1 MTIKVPEYHT
11 TIQYEGDT
19 YYVRNMG
26 MSDKEFF
33 LETMSD
39 FPTEATSRDWS
50 KFFELIINSKLS
62 HLMHKN
68 KGYFPLDEDKDSF
81 QNAIFLKNN
90 VPFAINYQSMVK
102 GKITDPTIAIHRD
115 FRNQGLVKIISGYYQ
130 YWKSQKQH
138 NFNGMEYRVN
148 HDQVQLRQN
157 AKNRGHDYVGSRP
170 ATVFG
175 ATNTSPVIHNF
186 SVKKDFN
193 HDYILGAVYSMVLVE
208 YDLTDDKYKT
218 EHVLSGQ
225 MEADINNS
233 TLAWDR
239 GL

>member
-39 FPTEATSRDWS
+39 FPTEAVSRDWS
-50 KFFELIINSKLS
+50 KFFEIIINRRLS

-81 QNAIFLKNN
+81 PNAIFLKNN
-90 VPFAINYQSMVK
+90 VPFAINYQSIIKEKV
-102 GKITDPTIAIHRD
+102 TDPTIALHPD
-115 FRNQGLVKIISGYYQ
+115 FRNQSLVKIIAGYYQ
-130 YWKSQKQH
+130 YWKSQEKL
-138 NFNGMEYRVN
+138 NFTEIEYSVN
-148 HDQVQLRQN
+148 HDQVQVRQN
-157 AKNRGHDYVGSRP
+157 AKNRGHAYEGSRP
-170 ATVFG
+170 AVVHG
-175 ATNTSPVIHNF
+175 VSNNSPVVHTF
-186 SVKKDFN
+186 SSKVTY
-193 HDYILGAVYSMVLVE
+193 DYTSGASYSITIQE
-208 YDLTDDKYKT
+208 YNLTDDKYKT

-233 TLAWDR
+233 TLAWNR

>member
-11 TIQYEGDT
+11 TIQYERDT

-115 FRNQGLVKIISGYYQ
+115 FRNQGLVKIISGY
-130 YWKSQKQH
+130 H
-138 NFNGMEYRVN
+138 FLFFATRNG
-148 HDQVQLRQN
+148 
-157 AKNRGHDYVGSRP
+157 
-170 ATVFG
+170 
-175 ATNTSPVIHNF
+175 
-186 SVKKDFN
+186 
-193 HDYILGAVYSMVLVE
+193 
-208 YDLTDDKYKT
+208 
-218 EHVLSGQ
+218 
-225 MEADINNS
+225 
-233 TLAWDR
+233 
-239 GL
+239 

>member
-1 MTIKVPEYHT
+1 
-11 TIQYEGDT
+11 
-19 YYVRNMG
+19 
-26 MSDKEFF
+26 
-33 LETMSD
+33 
-39 FPTEATSRDWS
+39 
-50 KFFELIINSKLS
+50 
-62 HLMHKN
+62 MHKN

-102 GKITDPTIAIHRD
+102 GKIIDPTIAIHPD
-115 FRNQGLVKIISGYYQ
+115 FRDQGLVKIISGYYQ

-138 NFNGMEYRVN
+138 SFDGMEYRVN

-157 AKNRGHDYVGSRP
+157 AKNRGHDYKGSRP
-170 ATVFG
+170 ANVFD
-175 ATNTSPVIHNF
+175 APNTSSTIHNF
-186 SVKKDFN
+186 SVKKDFTY
-193 HDYILGAVYSMVLVE
+193 DYTPGAVYSMVLVE